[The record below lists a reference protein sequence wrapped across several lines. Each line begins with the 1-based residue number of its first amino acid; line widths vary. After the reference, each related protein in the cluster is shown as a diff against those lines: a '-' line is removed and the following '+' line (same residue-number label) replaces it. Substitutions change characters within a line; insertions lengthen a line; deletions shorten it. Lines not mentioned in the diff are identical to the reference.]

1 MVSFATHVLVT
12 ERGWFFLMETI
23 SALKGQFTRR
33 KKELKVGLSLLKSKK
48 DIEITDQYC
57 GGPAILR

>member
-1 MVSFATHVLVT
+1 LVFSYGNDIGRQGPIHK
-12 ERGWFFLMETI
+12 E
-23 SALKGQFTRR
+23 R

-57 GGPAILR
+57 GGTAILR